1 MLESL
6 KNEGSEGFFIVRLLK
21 LLFFELE
28 EVEVFV
34 SVYKYV
40 LLKR

>member
-6 KNEGSEGFFIVRLLK
+6 KNEGSEGMFIVCLLK

-28 EVEVFV
+28 ELEVFV

-40 LLKR
+40 FLKR

>member
-6 KNEGSEGFFIVRLLK
+6 KNEGSEGMFIVRLLK

-28 EVEVFV
+28 ELEVFV

-40 LLKR
+40 FLKR